1 VRYVQSNLRIS
12 VLQKAIESN
21 LDISPLKLSIIIPTY
36 NRVSLL
42 LETINSIV
50 TGLNFKYEI
59 LICDD
64 GSSDGT
70 ASFCRTLAANGRK
83 VVHLPSFRQLGAQAA
98 RNRGIREARGD
109 FLMFVD
115 SDDVLVPAGVLEV
128 LERLGSK
135 PELDYA
141 FGKVLMTDEWLK
153 PLAGK
158 GPIGAGFEDS
168 PVEVAGYHWHT
179 MGPIY
184 RRRCIDKVGG
194 WNLELTGS
202 QDWEYQAR
210 VKLFGGRGEFVDA
223 LVGYWRQH
231 TGGRVGTRSFRPDYV
246 RSVMKA
252 CESIHQHAMSAGQC
266 DAALERRLAKKLI
279 VHAIE
284 WGANGYRD
292 DKWKCLN
299 LALGLA
305 PQNPF
310 LKLAILI
317 FRISP
322 RPLDSQILNKLYPSP
337 C

>member
-1 VRYVQSNLRIS
+1 MG
-12 VLQKAIESN
+12 
-21 LDISPLKLSIIIPTY
+21 KLSIICPTFNRAPLLPDCIAPLQALANIPVEFLVVDDCSTD
-36 NRVSLL
+36 NTAQVVRELQQQHGASRVRFFLQSQ
-42 LETINSIV
+42 N
-50 TGLNFKYEI
+50 
-59 LICDD
+59 
-64 GSSDGT
+64 
-70 ASFCRTLAANGRK
+70 A
-83 VVHLPSFRQLGAQAA
+83 GAQEA
-98 RNRGIREARGD
+98 RNRGILEARGE

-115 SDDVLVPAGVLEV
+115 SDDVLVPAGVLEL

-135 PELDYA
+135 QELDYA
-141 FGKVLMTDEWLK
+141 YGKVLMTDESLK

-184 RRRCIDKVGG
+184 RRRCIDKVGL

-210 VKLFGGRGEFVDA
+210 VKLSGGRGEFLDT
-223 LVGYWRQH
+223 LIGYWRQH

-252 CESIHQHAMSAGQC
+252 CESIHQHAKQAGKC

-292 DKWKCLN
+292 EKWKCLN
-299 LALGLA
+299 LALGMA
-305 PQNPF
+305 PKDPF
-310 LKLAILI
+310 LKFVILI

-322 RPLDSQILNKLYPSP
+322 KLLDIRILNKLYASR

>member
-1 VRYVQSNLRIS
+1 MLKDCLAPLQSLSDISLEFLIVDDASTDNSAEVAQQLQEKYGSDRVRYFLQSQN
-12 VLQKAIESN
+12 A
-21 LDISPLKLSIIIPTY
+21 
-36 NRVSLL
+36 
-42 LETINSIV
+42 
-50 TGLNFKYEI
+50 
-59 LICDD
+59 
-64 GSSDGT
+64 
-70 ASFCRTLAANGRK
+70 
-83 VVHLPSFRQLGAQAA
+83 GAQAA
-98 RNRGIREARGD
+98 RNRGIMEARGD
-109 FLMFVD
+109 FFLFVD
-115 SDDVLVPAGVLEV
+115 SDDVLVPTGVVEV
-128 LERLGSK
+128 LKRLRAK

-141 FGKVLMTDEWLK
+141 YGKVLMTDEALK
-153 PLAGK
+153 PLEGK
-158 GPIGAGFEDS
+158 GPIGAGFQDS
-168 PVEVAGYHWHT
+168 PIEVAGYHWHT

-184 RRRCIDKVGG
+184 RKRCIDKVGG
-194 WNLELTGS
+194 WNLALTGS

-252 CESIHQHAMSAGQC
+252 CESIHQHAKQAGKC

-292 DKWKCLN
+292 EKWKCLN
-299 LALGLA
+299 LALGMA
-305 PQNPF
+305 PKDPF
-310 LKLAILI
+310 LKFVILI

-322 RPLDSQILNKLYPSP
+322 KLLDIRILNKLYASR

>member
-1 VRYVQSNLRIS
+1 MP
-12 VLQKAIESN
+12 E
-21 LDISPLKLSIIIPTY
+21 LSIICPSY
-36 NRVSLL
+36 NR
-42 LETINSIV
+42 
-50 TGLNFKYEI
+50 
-59 LICDD
+59 
-64 GSSDGT
+64 
-70 ASFCRTLAANGRK
+70 ASFLEGCLAPLQNLSDISLEFLIVDDCSTDNTAE
-83 VVHLPSFRQLGAQAA
+83 VARQLQEKNGTERIRYFFQPKNAGAQEA
-98 RNRGIREARGD
+98 RNRGIEEARGE

-115 SDDVLVPAGVLEV
+115 SDDVLVPAGVLEL

-135 PELDYA
+135 QELDYA
-141 FGKVLMTDEWLK
+141 YGKVLMTDESLK

-168 PVEVAGYHWHT
+168 PIEVAGYHWHT

-252 CESIHQHAMSAGQC
+252 CESIHQHAKQAGKC
-266 DAALERRLAKKLI
+266 DAPLERRLAKKLI

-310 LKLAILI
+310 LQFVILI

-322 RPLDSQILNKLYPSP
+322 RPLDTRILNKLYPSP